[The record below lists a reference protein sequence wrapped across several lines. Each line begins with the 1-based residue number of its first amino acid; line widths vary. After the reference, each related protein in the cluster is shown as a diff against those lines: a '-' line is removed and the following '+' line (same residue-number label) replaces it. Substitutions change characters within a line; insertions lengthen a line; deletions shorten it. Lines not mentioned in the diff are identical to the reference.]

1 MEVTSLTS
9 NNKPTKVVV
18 IDDNHTTIE
27 LLKTVL
33 EPQKFVLFGTN
44 SSIVGLDAALKFDSD
59 IFIID
64 TLSPKRDSLTI
75 CKEIRAKSD
84 APILVLSAGKK
95 PGMLE
100 RTLNAGADE
109 YLVKPVPAN
118 ILIAHLKTLTRRFY
132 EEKKAKYRYM
142 GEKP

>member
-1 MEVTSLTS
+1 MTS

-33 EPQKFVLFGTN
+33 EPNKYVILGAN
-44 SSIVGLDAALKFDSD
+44 SSVVGLNAALEFDSD
-59 IFIID
+59 VFIID
-64 TLSPKRDSLTI
+64 TLSPERDSLMI
-75 CKEIRAKSD
+75 CEEIRAKSD

-95 PGMLE
+95 PGVLE

-118 ILIAHLKTLTRRFY
+118 ILIAHLKTLTRRFQ
-132 EEKKAKYRYM
+132 EEKKAKYRHL
-142 GEKP
+142 GDNK